1 MSDRI
6 EFGATISAVAAK
18 NKALRLIGE
27 FSLDKSI
34 AAAST
39 HYPNIRKASV
49 VKGLKAVINQSEPLA
64 QKFTSLCGPAAF
76 FFNITRSR
84 PDIYTQAVL
93 DLYKKGR
100 AQLKNLKL
108 ESSAPAKTASLGP
121 SRIRDIDW
129 MIMSSIKS
137 SWYEKPEDDFS
148 AITWAGDLLAWLRN
162 AGYQALDNTSYV
174 GTQGLDNL
182 LQAQNAYASGHDVF
196 LFVNGKIFQFTGKHS
211 SSSFPNHWAVLNSN
225 IKISQ
230 HDKTSGQYKAP
241 VPLSGPLLNSIL
253 QEWQD
258 YDDAIEAFEENGG
271 FEAPVKTSNLI
282 ALDAYTWGEP
292 NKHVFGENGAS
303 QKAELHLFLNHYFG
317 FIKAKR

>member
-18 NKALRLIGE
+18 NKALRLISE
-27 FSLDKSI
+27 FNLDKSV
-34 AAAST
+34 AATSR
-39 HYPNIRKASV
+39 HYPKIEKKSV
-49 VKGLKAVINQSEPLA
+49 VDDLENVINKKRLLA
-64 QKFTSLCGPAAF
+64 QEFSSLCGPAAF

-100 AQLKNLKL
+100 AQLKDLKL
-108 ESSAPAKTASLGP
+108 ESSAQAKTASLGA

-148 AITWAGDLLAWLRN
+148 AITWAGDLLAWLRD
-162 AGYQALDNTSYV
+162 AGYQALDNTNYV
-174 GTQGLDNL
+174 GTKGLDNL
-182 LQAQNAYASGHDVF
+182 LQAQNAYASGYDVF
-196 LFVNGKIFQFTGKHS
+196 LFVNGKIFQSTGKHS
-211 SSSFPNHWAVLNSN
+211 SSSFPNHWAVLNSS
-225 IKISQ
+225 IKISK
-230 HDKTSGQYKAP
+230 HDKTSEQYKAP
-241 VPLSGPLLNSIL
+241 VPLSGALLKSIL

-271 FEAPVKTSNLI
+271 FETPVKTSNLI
-282 ALDAYTWGEP
+282 ALDAYTWGKQ
-292 NKHVFGENGAS
+292 NRHVFNENEAS